1 MATTRNYAD
10 VIRAKLAADPEL
22 AKGVLEESF
31 NSNIAQI
38 VYDARTEAGLTQKQ
52 LAERCGTQ
60 QSVISRI
67 EDADYYGHSLSLLKR
82 IAEALGRVVRVELSV
97 PPYGINGT
105 AKATR
110 AKKPRRVKG
119 RAKPSKR

>member
-1 MATTRNYAD
+1 MATTRSYAD

-31 NSNIAQI
+31 NSNIAQQ
-38 VYDARTEAGLTQKQ
+38 VYDARVAAGLTQQQ

-82 IAEALGRVVRVELSV
+82 IGEALGRVVRVELSV
-97 PPYGINGT
+97 PPYELNGT

-110 AKKPRRVKG
+110 AKKP
-119 RAKPSKR
+119 S

>member
-1 MATTRNYAD
+1 MARTRNFAD
-10 VIRAKLAADPEL
+10 VLRHQLTEDPDL
-22 AKGVLEESF
+22 AKAVLEESF
-31 NSNIAQI
+31 NSNIAQV
-38 VYDARTEAGLTQKQ
+38 VYDARTQAGLTQKQ

-82 IAEALGRVVRVELSV
+82 IAEALGRTVRVELSA

-105 AKATR
+105 MKATR
-110 AKKPRRVKG
+110 AKKRIRNKV
-119 RAKPSKR
+119 RAKPIKR

>member
-1 MATTRNYAD
+1 MATTRNFAD

-22 AKGVLEESF
+22 ARGVLEESF
-31 NSNIAQI
+31 NSNVAQQ
-38 VYDARTEAGLTQKQ
+38 VYDARLAAGLTQKQ

-82 IAEALGRVVRVELSV
+82 IAEALDRTVRVELSE
-97 PPYGINGT
+97 PLYGIN
-105 AKATR
+105 ATTKTPRPKR
-110 AKKPRRVKG
+110 ASRVKG
-119 RAKPSKR
+119 RPKPSKR

>member
-1 MATTRNYAD
+1 MAMTRNYAD

-31 NSNIAQI
+31 NSNIAQQ
-38 VYDARTEAGLTQKQ
+38 VYDARIAAGLTQLQ

-82 IAEALGRVVRVELSV
+82 IAEALGRTVRVECAAFQNQR
-97 PPYGINGT
+97 NGEGDT
-105 AKATR
+105 
-110 AKKPRRVKG
+110 
-119 RAKPSKR
+119 S

>member
-1 MATTRNYAD
+1 MATTRNFAD
-10 VIRAKLAADPEL
+10 VIRANLAADPEL

-31 NSNIAQI
+31 NSNVAQQ
-38 VYDARTEAGLTQKQ
+38 VYDARMAAGLTQQQ

-60 QSVISRI
+60 QSVVSRI

-82 IAEALGRVVRVELSV
+82 IAEALGRVVRVELSE

-110 AKKPRRVKG
+110 AKKPGRVKG
-119 RAKPSKR
+119 GAKAGKR